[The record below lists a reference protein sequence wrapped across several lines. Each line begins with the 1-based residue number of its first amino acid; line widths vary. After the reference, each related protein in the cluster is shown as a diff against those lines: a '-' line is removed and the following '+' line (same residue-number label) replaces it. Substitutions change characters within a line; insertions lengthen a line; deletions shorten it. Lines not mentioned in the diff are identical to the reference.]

1 MAYGC
6 APFCGGFVFS
16 VDYWRD
22 VIILEIADG
31 IEDSGH
37 FVKLFSLS
45 AVSFFLYAQ
54 PINSNALKA
63 TLTAYHLAGLYQ
75 LL

>member
-1 MAYGC
+1 MTYSC
-6 APFCGGFVFS
+6 APFCGGFVLC
-16 VDYWRD
+16 VDYWCD

-37 FVKLFSLS
+37 FIKLFSLS
-45 AVSFFLYAQ
+45 AVGFFIYAQ

-63 TLTAYHLAGLYQ
+63 TLTTYHLAGLYQ